1 MRWKRPLC
9 KSFPDDGIINFLRK
23 IPRSKQILRSWHWLF
38 GEKLAISA
46 FRRKSEERA
55 GCERE
60 TTKNDESAKKGEWRP
75 TDLKGL
81 WARETREIVKRF
93 EKSSAEAFTK
103 VKNDNDKNQLATLNL
118 ASKKRLY
125 LPLSSRALFESE
137 SDKKYAIMK
146 WSHLRH
152 FPFSARNLIITW
164 TDKFLLDFGPVRWCI
179 KICVVTEAICEKF
192 TAIFIGKIGEQNND
206 MIWNRW
212 KSEITKKV
220 CVVVVASRPSSDHRQ
235 NNSRWFSKFAI

>member
-164 TDKFLLDFGPVRWCI
+164 TDKFLLDFW
-179 KICVVTEAICEKF
+179 A
-192 TAIFIGKIGEQNND
+192 GEMMHKDLRSDRSNL
-206 MIWNRW
+206 W
-212 KSEITKKV
+212 EIYGYFY
-220 CVVVVASRPSSDHRQ
+220 RQ
-235 NNSRWFSKFAI
+235 NWWAKQWYDLKSLEIGNH